1 MAHIARLYYV
11 FLFGLEPSVAQH
23 VVVNVCIV
31 LCEEEK
37 LRSKRVKGMSAAHDA
52 TGIVLAARAF
62 RRGSCALL
70 S

>member
-1 MAHIARLYYV
+1 M
-11 FLFGLEPSVAQH
+11 AQH